1 MVTLYR
7 AAFFLKIGSEKS
19 ILPVEGETLMQKER
33 LNQTWLFWKD
43 GYEDQK
49 KAVVLPHDAMILEDR
64 SPDCTNGTATGFL
77 PGGKYFYETDLFGKP
92 EWAGQRVMLEFE
104 GVYMNASVLLNGEAV
119 GGRLYGYSNFFVDL
133 TGKLKIG
140 EDNRLLVIADN
151 SACPN
156 SRWYSGSGIYRP
168 VNLWVGPQDGI
179 EPESVKIST
188 VSIEPAV
195 IRIQAPKSVAV
206 TVEGVSGV
214 GTDFT
219 MTIPN
224 ARLWSAETPNLYT
237 ARVKRGEDS
246 EEIRFGIRTLAWN
259 AKKGFQV
266 NGETVKL
273 RGGCVHHDHGILGAA
288 AWDKAETRKAKT
300 LKDLGY
306 NAIRYSH
313 NPAGKNF
320 LDVCDELGL
329 YVIDESFDQW
339 KVPQSACDYALHFDA
354 EWQKDVESM
363 VSKDYNHPCVVMYCV
378 GNEITD
384 TGLPFGGAICKGI
397 CAKFKSLD
405 PTRPTMIAINSMLST
420 LAAMKARQAAE
431 KKEDGENVGSKEVND
446 IVALLPKIMASIT
459 PDSLEAII
467 HDCVEAVDIVGYNY
481 GHNLYE
487 GTHERFPERVI
498 LSSETFPARMGTNWD
513 KVLQNDYVIGD
524 FHWTAWDYLGEAG
537 VGLPVYGTST
547 APFSKSY
554 PAFTA
559 NCGSVDLTGL
569 PESAAM
575 YTAIL
580 WGAYDRPY
588 IGVRPVNHSGE
599 EYALGNWRM
608 TDSVPNWTWP
618 GYEGRTAQIEVFSPG
633 AEVELLQDGESLG
646 RKPLD
651 HCKAAFE
658 TAYRPGTLTA
668 IAYDANGAA
677 LSRSE
682 LKSAGEAVR
691 LAVLPEERR
700 INAGEIAYIPVHLTD
715 AEGRRNMSA
724 EKRVTV
730 KVAGVG
736 ELLALGSACP
746 ITEEKY
752 QNDSFASYQGRVL
765 AVVRSFGD
773 PGTIRITAEA
783 EGLQSDCAEI
793 AVF

>member
-1 MVTLYR
+1 MKKVRLQ
-7 AAFFLKIGSEKS
+7 
-19 ILPVEGETLMQKER
+19 QK
-33 LNQTWLFWKD
+33 WMFWKD
-43 GYEDQK
+43 GQETQK
-49 KAVVLPHDAMILEDR
+49 REIVLPHDAMILEKR
-64 SPDCTNGTATGFL
+64 SPNCPNGTATGFL
-77 PGGKYFYETDLFGKP
+77 PGGKYYYETSLFGKP
-92 EWAGQRVMLEFE
+92 EWADQRVMLEFE
-104 GVYMNASVLLNGEAV
+104 GVYMNSTVLLNDEV
-119 GGRLYGYSNFFVDL
+119 IGGRLYGYSNFYVEL
-133 TGKLKIG
+133 TGKLRIG

-151 SACPN
+151 SSCPN

-179 EPESVKIST
+179 EPESVKITT
-188 VSIEPAV
+188 VSIDPTV
-195 IRIQAPKSVAV
+195 IQIQAPKEVCVSVDRV
-206 TVEGVSGV
+206 CGS
-214 GTDFT
+214 GTDFRL
-219 MTIPN
+219 TIPN

-237 ARVKRGEDS
+237 AYVTCGEDS
-246 EEIRFGIRTLAWN
+246 EEIRFGIRTLSWDAQN
-259 AKKGFQV
+259 RLQI
-266 NGETVKL
+266 NGKTVKL

-288 AWDKAETRKAKT
+288 AWDKAEYRRAKM

-420 LAAMKARQAAE
+420 LAAMKAKQAAE
-431 KKEDGENVGSKEVND
+431 KKEESENVGSKEVND

-537 VGLPVYGTST
+537 VGLPVYGTSK
-547 APFSKSY
+547 APFSKRY

-580 WGAYDRPY
+580 WGAYGKPY

-608 TDSVPNWTWP
+608 TDSVGSWTWP
-618 GYEGRTAQIEVFSPG
+618 GCEGHTAEIEVFSPG
-633 AEVELLQDGESLG
+633 AEAELLQDGTSLG

-651 HCKAAFE
+651 HCKARFE
-658 TAYRPGTLTA
+658 TVYRPGTLTA
-668 IAYDANGAA
+668 VAYDADGEE
-677 LSRSE
+677 LSRTE
-682 LKSAGEAVR
+682 LKTIGDAVK
-691 LAVLPEERR
+691 LAVLPEEKT
-700 INAGEIAYIPVHLTD
+700 ISAGDIVYIPIHLTD
-715 AEGRRNMSA
+715 AEGNRNMSA
-724 EKRVTV
+724 EKLVGVRVEG
-730 KVAGVG
+730 AGT
-736 ELLALGSACP
+736 LLALGSACP
-746 ITEEKY
+746 DTVESY
-752 QNDSFASYQGRVL
+752 QGNCFTSWQGRVL
-765 AVVRSFGD
+765 AVVHSTGE
-773 PGTIRITAEA
+773 PGTVRITASA
-783 EGLQSDCAEI
+783 EGLEASSAEI
-793 AVF
+793 VVR

>member
-1 MVTLYR
+1 
-7 AAFFLKIGSEKS
+7 
-19 ILPVEGETLMQKER
+19 MQKQR
-33 LNQTWLFWKD
+33 INQGWRFWKD
-43 GYEDQK
+43 GSEDGK
-49 KAVVLPHDAMILEDR
+49 VSVTLPHDAMILETR
-64 SPDCTNGTATGFL
+64 NPDCPNGTATGFL
-77 PGGKYFYETDLFGKP
+77 PGGKYFYETQLFGKP
-92 EWAGQRVMLEFE
+92 EWAERRVLLEFE
-104 GVYMNASVLLNGEAV
+104 GVYMDSSVMLNGEQV
-119 GGRLYGYSNFFVDL
+119 GGRLYGYSNFFVDIS
-133 TGKLKIG
+133 GKLRIG
-140 EDNRLLVIADN
+140 EENTLRVIADN
-151 SACPN
+151 SKCPN

-168 VNLWVGPQDGI
+168 VNLWVGPRDGI
-179 EPESVKIST
+179 EPESVKITT

-195 IRIQAPKSVAV
+195 IRVQSPVGVSV
-206 TVEGVSGV
+206 TVEGITGE

-219 MTIPN
+219 LTIPD

-237 ARVKRGEDS
+237 AHVTRGEDS
-246 EEIRFGIRTLAWN
+246 EDIRFGIRTLAWD
-259 AKKGFQV
+259 AKRGFQV

-288 AWDKAETRKAKT
+288 AWDKAEYRRART

-354 EWQKDVESM
+354 EWQRDVESM

-384 TGLPFGGAICKGI
+384 TGLPFGGAICKAI
-397 CAKFKSLD
+397 CAKFKALD
-405 PTRPTMIAINSMLST
+405 QSRPTMIAINSMLST
-420 LAAMKARQAAE
+420 LAAMKAKQAAE
-431 KKEDGENVGSKEVND
+431 KKEESENVGSKEVND

-487 GTHERFPERVI
+487 GTQEKYPERVI
-498 LSSETFPARMGTNWD
+498 LSSETFPARMGSNWD
-513 KVLQNDYVIGD
+513 KVMQNDYVIGD

-537 VGLPVYGTST
+537 VGLPVYGTSK

-559 NCGSVDLTGL
+559 ACGSVDLTGC

-580 WGAYDRPY
+580 WGACKEPY
-588 IGVRPVNHSGE
+588 IGVRPVDHSGE

-608 TDSVPNWTWP
+608 TDSVNSWTWP
-618 GYEGRTAQIEVFSPG
+618 GCEGRTAEIEVFSPG
-633 AEVELLQDGESLG
+633 CEAELLQDGVSLG
-646 RKPLD
+646 RKALD
-651 HCKAAFE
+651 HLKAQFKAS
-658 TAYRPGTLTA
+658 YRPGMLTA
-668 IAYDANGAA
+668 ICYDDKGTE
-677 LSRSE
+677 LSRSQ
-682 LKSAGEAVR
+682 LRTAGEAKK
-691 LAVLPEERR
+691 LAVLPEEGR
-700 INAGEIAYIPVHLTD
+700 ITAGDIVYIPIHVTD
-715 AEGRRNMSA
+715 EDGVVNKSAQRRV
-724 EKRVTV
+724 RV
-730 KVAGVG
+730 KVDGVG
-736 ELLALGSACP
+736 KLLALGSACP
-746 ITEEKY
+746 DTEESY
-752 QNDSFASYQGRVL
+752 QSDSFLSDHGRVL
-765 AVVRSFGD
+765 AVVLSSGK
-773 PGTIRITAEA
+773 PGTIRVKATAD
-783 EGLQSDCAEI
+783 GLESAAAEI

>member
-1 MVTLYR
+1 
-7 AAFFLKIGSEKS
+7 
-19 ILPVEGETLMQKER
+19 
-33 LNQTWLFWKD
+33 
-43 GYEDQK
+43 
-49 KAVVLPHDAMILEDR
+49 
-64 SPDCTNGTATGFL
+64 
-77 PGGKYFYETDLFGKP
+77 
-92 EWAGQRVMLEFE
+92 
-104 GVYMNASVLLNGEAV
+104 
-119 GGRLYGYSNFFVDL
+119 
-133 TGKLKIG
+133 
-140 EDNRLLVIADN
+140 
-151 SACPN
+151 
-156 SRWYSGSGIYRP
+156 
-168 VNLWVGPQDGI
+168 
-179 EPESVKIST
+179 
-188 VSIEPAV
+188 
-195 IRIQAPKSVAV
+195 
-206 TVEGVSGV
+206 
-214 GTDFT
+214 
-219 MTIPN
+219 
-224 ARLWSAETPNLYT
+224 
-237 ARVKRGEDS
+237 
-246 EEIRFGIRTLAWN
+246 EE
-259 AKKGFQV
+259 
-266 NGETVKL
+266 
-273 RGGCVHHDHGILGAA
+273 
-288 AWDKAETRKAKT
+288 
-300 LKDLGY
+300 
-306 NAIRYSH
+306 
-313 NPAGKNF
+313 
-320 LDVCDELGL
+320 
-329 YVIDESFDQW
+329 
-339 KVPQSACDYALHFDA
+339 
-354 EWQKDVESM
+354 
-363 VSKDYNHPCVVMYCV
+363 
-378 GNEITD
+378 
-384 TGLPFGGAICKGI
+384 
-397 CAKFKSLD
+397 
-405 PTRPTMIAINSMLST
+405 
-420 LAAMKARQAAE
+420 
-431 KKEDGENVGSKEVND
+431 GENVGSKEVND

-459 PDSLEAII
+459 PESLEAII

-537 VGLPVYGTST
+537 VGLPVYGTSK

-569 PESAAM
+569 PESTAM

-580 WGAYDRPY
+580 WGAYEKPY

-618 GYEGRTAQIEVFSPG
+618 GCEGRTAQIEVFSPG

-658 TAYRPGTLTA
+658 TTYRPGTLTA

-700 INAGEIAYIPVHLTD
+700 INAGEIVYIPVHLTD

-752 QNDSFASYQGRVL
+752 QNDSFTSYQGRVL
-765 AVVRSFGD
+765 AVVRSFGN

-783 EGLQSDCAEI
+783 EGLESDCAEI

>member
-1 MVTLYR
+1 
-7 AAFFLKIGSEKS
+7 
-19 ILPVEGETLMQKER
+19 MQKHR
-33 LNQTWLFWKD
+33 LNQPWQFWKE
-43 GYEDQK
+43 GNGAQK
-49 KAVVLPHDAMILEDR
+49 ETVFLPHDAMILEARDPK
-64 SPDCTNGTATGFL
+64 SPNGTATGFL
-77 PGGKYFYETDLFGKP
+77 PGGKYCYETQLFGKP
-92 EWAGQRVMLEFE
+92 EWADQRIMLEFE
-104 GVYMNASVLLNGEAV
+104 GVYMNAAVLLNGEAV
-119 GGRLYGYSNFFVDL
+119 GGRLYGYSNFFVDIS
-133 TGKLKIG
+133 GKLRIG
-140 EDNRLLVIADN
+140 KENTLLVIADN
-151 SACPN
+151 SSCPN

-168 VNLWVGPQDGI
+168 VNLWIGPQDGI

-188 VSIEPAV
+188 VSINPAV
-195 IRIQAPKSVAV
+195 IRVQAPKHVAV
-206 TVEGVSGV
+206 TVEGVSGE

-224 ARLWSAETPNLYT
+224 ASLWSSETPNLYT
-237 ARVKRGEDS
+237 AHVRYGEDC
-246 EEIRFGIRTLAWN
+246 EDIRFGIRTLSWN
-259 AKKGFQV
+259 AKKGFRV

-273 RGGCVHHDHGILGAA
+273 KGGCVHHDHGILGAA
-288 AWDKAETRKAKT
+288 AWDKSEYRRAKI
-300 LKDLGY
+300 LKELGY

-320 LDVCDELGL
+320 LDACDELGL

-363 VSKDYNHPCVVMYCV
+363 VNKDYNHPCVVMYCV

-384 TGLPFGGAICKGI
+384 TGLPFGGAICKAI

-405 PTRPTMIAINSMLST
+405 STRPTMIAINSMLST
-420 LAAMKARQAAE
+420 LAAMKAKQASE
-431 KKEDGENVGSKEVND
+431 KKEEGENVGSKEVND

-467 HDCVEAVDIVGYNY
+467 HDCAEAVDIVGYNY

-487 GTHERFPERVI
+487 GTHERFPDRVI

-513 KVLQNDYVIGD
+513 KVMENDYVIGD

-537 VGLPVYGTST
+537 VGLPVYGTSK

-580 WGAYDRPY
+580 WGAYAKPY

-608 TDSVPNWTWP
+608 TDSVSSWTWP
-618 GYEGRTAQIEVFSPG
+618 SCEGRSAQIEVFSPG
-633 AEVELLQDGESLG
+633 VEVELLQDGESLG

-651 HCKAAFE
+651 HCKADFG
-658 TAYRPGTLTA
+658 TDYRPGTLTA
-668 IAYDANGAA
+668 IAYDGNGVE

-682 LKSAGEAVR
+682 LKSAGEAVK
-691 LAVLPEERR
+691 LAVLPEERK
-700 INAGEIAYIPVHLTD
+700 ITAGEIVYVPIHVTD
-715 AEGRRNMSA
+715 NDGKRNMA
-724 EKRVTV
+724 ADQRIHVLVE
-730 KVAGVG
+730 GVG
-736 ELLALGSACP
+736 TLQALGSACP

-752 QNDSFASYQGRVL
+752 QNDSFNSYRGRVL
-765 AVVRSFGD
+765 AVIRSNGN
-773 PGTIRITAEA
+773 PGTIRITASA
-783 EGLQSDCAEI
+783 DGLECSSAEI
-793 AVF
+793 AIV

>member
-1 MVTLYR
+1 
-7 AAFFLKIGSEKS
+7 
-19 ILPVEGETLMQKER
+19 MQKNR
-33 LNQTWLFWKD
+33 FIQPWLFWKD
-43 GYEDQK
+43 GHEDSK
-49 KAVVLPHDAMILEDR
+49 ETVILPHDAMILETR
-64 SPDCTNGTATGFL
+64 NPDCPNGTATGFL
-77 PGGKYFYETDLFGKP
+77 PGGKYFYETQLFGKP
-92 EWAGQRVMLEFE
+92 EWAEQRVLLEFE
-104 GVYMNASVLLNGEAV
+104 GVYMDSSVLLNGEQV
-119 GGRLYGYSNFFVDL
+119 GRRLYGYSNFFVDIS
-133 TGKLKIG
+133 GKLRIG
-140 EDNRLLVIADN
+140 EENTLRVIADN
-151 SACPN
+151 SQCPN

-168 VNLWVGPQDGI
+168 VNLWVGPRDGI
-179 EPESVKIST
+179 EPESVKITT

-195 IRIQAPKSVAV
+195 IRVQSPVGVSV
-206 TVEGVSGV
+206 TVDGINGE

-219 MTIPN
+219 LTIPD

-237 ARVKRGEDS
+237 AHVTHGEDT
-246 EEIRFGIRTLAWN
+246 EDIRFGIRTLAWD
-259 AKKGFQV
+259 AKRGFQV

-288 AWDKAETRKAKT
+288 AWDKAEYRRART

-354 EWQKDVESM
+354 EWQRDVESM

-384 TGLPFGGAICKGI
+384 TGLPFGGAICKAI
-397 CAKFKSLD
+397 CAKFKALD
-405 PTRPTMIAINSMLST
+405 QSRPTMIAINSMLST
-420 LAAMKARQAAE
+420 LAAMKAKQAAE
-431 KKEDGENVGSKEVND
+431 KKAESENVGSKEVND

-487 GTHERFPERVI
+487 GTHEKYPERVI
-498 LSSETFPARMGTNWD
+498 LSSETFPARMDSNWD
-513 KVLQNDYVIGD
+513 KVMQNDYVIGD

-537 VGLPVYGTST
+537 VGLPVYGTSK

-559 NCGSVDLTGL
+559 ACGSVDLTGC

-580 WGAYDRPY
+580 WGACKEPY
-588 IGVRPVNHSGE
+588 IGVRPVDHSGE

-608 TDSVPNWTWP
+608 TDSVNSWTWP
-618 GYEGRTAQIEVFSPG
+618 GCEGRTAEIEVFSPG
-633 AEVELLQDGESLG
+633 CEVELLQDGVSLG
-646 RKPLD
+646 RKALD
-651 HCKAAFE
+651 HLKAQFE
-658 TAYRPGTLTA
+658 ASYRPGTLTA
-668 IAYDANGAA
+668 ICYDDKSAE
-677 LSRSE
+677 LSRSQ
-682 LKSAGEAVR
+682 LRTAGEAAM

-700 INAGEIAYIPVHLTD
+700 ITAGDIVYVPIHVTD
-715 AEGRRNMSA
+715 KDGKLNKSAQRR
-724 EKRVTV
+724 VQV
-730 KVAGVG
+730 KVDSVG
-736 ELLALGSACP
+736 KLLALGSACP
-746 ITEEKY
+746 DTEESY
-752 QNDSFASYQGRVL
+752 QSDSFLSDHGRVL
-765 AVVRSFGD
+765 AVVLSSGE
-773 PGTIRITAEA
+773 PGTIRITATA
-783 EGLQSDCAEI
+783 GGLESAAADI

>member
-1 MVTLYR
+1 M
-7 AAFFLKIGSEKS
+7 
-19 ILPVEGETLMQKER
+19 
-33 LNQTWLFWKD
+33 FWKD
-43 GYEDQK
+43 GQETRK
-49 KAVVLPHDAMILEDR
+49 TEIVLPHDAMILEKR
-64 SPDCTNGTATGFL
+64 SPDCPNGTATGFL
-77 PGGKYFYETDLFGKP
+77 PGGKYYYETSLFGKP
-92 EWAGQRVMLEFE
+92 DWEDQRVMLEFE
-104 GVYMNASVLLNGEAV
+104 GVYMNSTVLLNNEVV
-119 GGRLYGYSNFFVDL
+119 GGRLYGYSNFYVEL
-133 TGKLKIG
+133 TGKLRIG

-179 EPESVKIST
+179 EPESVKITT
-188 VSIEPAV
+188 VSIDPAV
-195 IRIQAPKSVAV
+195 IQIQAPKEVHVS
-206 TVEGVSGV
+206 VEGVCGSGR
-214 GTDFT
+214 DFRL
-219 MTIPN
+219 TIPN

-237 ARVKRGEDS
+237 AHVTCGEDS
-246 EEIRFGIRTLAWN
+246 EEIRFGIRMLSWD
-259 AKKGFQV
+259 AKNGFQV
-266 NGETVKL
+266 NGKTVKL

-288 AWDKAETRKAKT
+288 AWDKAEYRRAKT

-339 KVPQSACDYALHFDA
+339 KVPQSACDYALHFDT
-354 EWQKDVESM
+354 EWQRDVESM
-363 VSKDYNHPCVVMYCV
+363 VSKDYNHPCVIMYCV

-420 LAAMKARQAAE
+420 LAAMKAKQAAE
-431 KKEDGENVGSKEVND
+431 KKEESENVGSKEVND

-487 GTHERFPERVI
+487 GTHERFPERVV
-498 LSSETFPARMGTNWD
+498 LSSETFPARMGMNWD

-537 VGLPVYGTST
+537 VGLPVYGTAK

-580 WGAYDRPY
+580 WGAYDKPY
-588 IGVRPVNHSGE
+588 VGVRPVNHSGE

-608 TDSVPNWTWP
+608 TDSVGSWTWP
-618 GYEGRTAQIEVFSPG
+618 GCEGRTAEIEVFSRG
-633 AEVELLQDGESLG
+633 AEAELLQEGTSLG
-646 RKPLD
+646 RKPFD
-651 HCKAAFE
+651 HCKARFE
-658 TAYRPGTLTA
+658 AVYRPGTLTA
-668 IAYDANGAA
+668 VAYDADGEE
-677 LSRSE
+677 LSRTE
-682 LKSAGEAVR
+682 LKTIGDTVK
-691 LAVLPEERR
+691 LAVLPEKKT
-700 INAGEIAYIPVHLTD
+700 ISAGDIVYIPIHLTD
-715 AEGRRNMSA
+715 AEGNRNMSA
-724 EKRVTV
+724 EKPVSVRVEG
-730 KVAGVG
+730 AGT
-736 ELLALGSACP
+736 LLALGSACP
-746 ITEEKY
+746 DTVE
-752 QNDSFASYQGRVL
+752 SYQGNCFTSWQGSVL
-765 AVVRSFGD
+765 AVVHSAGE
-773 PGTIRITAEA
+773 PGTIRITASA
-783 EGLQSDCAEI
+783 EGLEPASAEI
-793 AVF
+793 VVR